1 MEDKFDKKTLCLYCK
16 KEMQSKYRSKK
27 FCSDKCRVY
36 FSRENK
42 VAVEIIGEQK
52 VFVPKNQPVLDK
64 FGKILVSEGEVK
76 KETKPIEETMKQF
89 PLREPPPRLKGESSI
104 DYRIRMSE

>member
-1 MEDKFDKKTLCLYCK
+1 MKKCK
-16 KEMQSKYRSKK
+16 RIKCSKEFEPNKPKQV

-52 VFVPKNQPVLDK
+52 VFVPKNKPVLDK

-104 DYRIRMSE
+104 DYRIRMSETKN